1 MVYFTILYRSERY
14 LGMWLDDKYHGP
26 GILVAG
32 DKSYYS
38 GTFAN
43 GEKSVRMDEATLLH
57 NLIPRPH
64 PAFRCLQ
71 YSKVG
76 RGWYLFSREHDAIR
90 KWQKFDELI
99 GCVLRIFNQLRTQ
112 HSVCKTIASR

>member
-14 LGMWLDDKYHGP
+14 LGMWLNDKYHGP

-43 GEKSVRMDEATLLH
+43 GEKSVRMDEEMLLH
-57 NLIPRPH
+57 SLVPRPR
-64 PAFRCLQ
+64 PASITC
-71 YSKVG
+71 STVKWG
-76 RGWYLFSREHDAIR
+76 EPAWHLFSHEHDAIS
-90 KWQKFDELI
+90 KMAKI
-99 GCVLRIFNQLRTQ
+99 CRTNRLCFTYFQ
-112 HSVCKTIASR
+112 PTTRSTLGV